1 MAHRSKERSAP
12 LYFDDVLYLLA
23 PATGLVGSGD
33 GLVDYS
39 LKLAA
44 AGEAASL
51 ALFQVQKTQ
60 TDSTAAYTAK
70 EGVTYGAEVLLK
82 HLYSGLYL
90 SMDPLAASKVQ
101 LLPGSEK
108 ARVRVLPVSAG
119 KESIGSLVYSSAPLV
134 LLFQYR
140 QTHLGLCVGAG
151 QSLDLSPD
159 PDSWQFQLA
168 YEPAVYPQVTPFSF
182 VHLQHTGF
190 PSFLSLA
197 AQDLTGLPEHHAI
210 STYWQLEPCDK
221 PGHYRLLNLFTQTYL
236 TSQQNSTI
244 SIVTAGSEAKELAY
258 HTSCLLVSLDTVLG
272 VSQDKVT
279 NTTTERLLKAADSVS
294 LLRYQFAG
302 DRSYFQ
308 VLPVDLDTGNRLN
321 RLCRIAAKM
330 RNTENWD
337 RLEEVCRLGL
347 AWVQGNMHDIGAF
360 IGDSGLLGAVIDA
373 YVRIVGVRI
382 RRNEGNMLKSLILPA
397 CQVLISA
404 ITQENSSNSP
414 LLLYLPYVF
423 WLRQQ
428 LEAYNPDPQLNFDV
442 VCRILLDKNVKIA
455 HYPRP
460 QTSLDPCLDPSSSL
474 HWVQQLSPLTA
485 FNVSYQALVLRLLNH
500 MIYSEGRYAR
510 DQAAAIEAQTSSGKL
525 PRLATIGGEV
535 CVLVEAD
542 SLEDFKRLNPKLQG
556 TASHFEAGRVQ
567 LPFLEL
573 AGKEEVYWRYFTM
586 CVQLNGLLQP
596 ASSGP
601 MLISL
606 ADSQKHVNIRL
617 LRTCLHVLSIVLFPR
632 WRRVPLYEALARSG
646 LNSTPLGHL
655 ADIRALLIAH
665 LGSEE
670 IAEAV
675 EVEHTNSLL
684 YLDEVVKCA
693 TLLLRNF
700 VLDSEF
706 IRVVMRLLADLIAGF
721 GVQTTLE
728 SSTAWVSRE
737 VKECLR
743 VGLTS
748 KRRLALQ
755 RLLSSTVS
763 LLHTLIQACE
773 LHLIWTALDLRTH
786 QASHRFLPDL
796 IIAQS
801 FVLSLS
807 PANPAVPE
815 ANTPLLPKTPLS
827 AAGPSLI
834 PLLQRLVFTQAAL
847 LGPAKAKILQI
858 CDQLSSLTE
867 SLSKALNCIFRANDR
882 ELQSLM
888 DFISTK
894 AQSIDQELE
903 LGQAPAYDTAGRY
916 LEAVTDLLVDSSIRR
931 VVQRVIRLLGIN
943 KRVAEISLRAS
954 HYPSLEQ
961 ETITYLSA
969 LYYRKAS
976 KAGKTALKDL
986 SSVHLTPICD
996 LLFTRKE
1003 VRQAGNEDRER
1014 LADWALAQTNL
1025 RAYYLLKNLVLCDF
1039 NRLENALLV
1048 SNRMIKRL
1056 KLAQS
1061 HPNSVKSQVEVAIS
1075 LHILTLCS
1083 HSELVQGQIMHL
1095 LSPSILE
1102 NAFKH
1107 PLALAS
1113 AFELLLYLAKE
1124 TDNRGVK
1131 DYLSIVVAEVAAN
1144 MESLVR
1150 NKAIS
1155 LLDLDSA
1162 YDYIAIKQ
1170 EPAVRRKRKN
1180 ELSLLENESMALAQW
1195 KMLLTSDK
1203 LVSKGVI
1210 AVLIK
1215 AFAGNVEHKG
1225 LWKVTDRLQEPLR
1238 RLIYCVIE
1246 VQKKDL
1252 EGSYERL
1259 VRKLRV
1265 CLELMEQKKGT
1276 AGPNYGFKFVSAL
1289 SYKRNLRKLP
1299 LFPLEIPESGLN
1311 FSSAESYLQS
1321 LYVVLHGSGYSHLY
1335 MDALLS
1341 IVSTVQAKEAAD
1353 PLCSL
1358 VMSSGLLWDVC
1369 EAVSSADLSLCQVGL
1384 KVLIG
1389 LLRPASVQQR
1399 NSFKDFL
1406 EGRKLHGGLVGKYS
1420 ELLSS
1425 LCSQVGEYGVKC
1437 EAALGKGQD
1446 PTNLPVADS
1455 FYERLEI
1462 GLEFLRLV
1470 QLTCDLCNHP
1480 FQAFYSQWPYS
1491 GTESVVWTLAKGL
1504 SDLRQSVRLFLSL
1517 RGREAAQPGTF
1528 ETETLHMTF
1537 ALGEEVCR
1545 LVAGL
1550 LDGLQE
1556 LATGPCAVNQSLLSR
1571 NSQLLLALNQLLQ
1584 VTIEPDKVLYGKT
1597 VELLLALAEGDP
1609 EDAVIDRLVEILN
1622 LGLCL
1627 RQIEAAFRAE
1637 KEGKSS
1643 DQSESFTKLFIF
1655 LLTLR
1660 QRRPTS
1666 PVLAQLPASLC
1677 YAHYLSKVGYVE
1689 IAKAGLVKGLHFP
1702 IPPRVQHM
1710 TLRTRASVIWDIDRS
1725 TQMNQINEFMQRVKI
1740 WNYEMQHQANIS
1752 KIRSF
1757 KLLTAQ
1763 WQPAGWLGL
1772 GLIVALNVGLM
1783 VQVERPEQLIDG
1795 NLLPNRV
1802 IYTVFGVLQTVMGVI
1817 QYVCYYIEYY
1827 PNLLF
1832 EQEISKKE
1840 ILKGLVLEQ
1849 PLALQAEPSDPN
1861 LTPSTSL
1868 FSALFC
1874 RWDSLRFISYLLC
1887 SLLAFYFPF
1896 CYGLLLLDIIRKNSG
1911 IEVVLQSITI
1921 NKGRL
1926 LLTFCLELLIV
1937 YIFSIFGFVFFKEE
1951 LDGVNGIVCT
1961 DLLHCFT
1968 SLFGVGMKSQG
1979 EMLALANPSDPMFW
1993 WRVLFDFSFFILVIV
2008 ILLNITFGIILN
2020 SFSQLRDEKQEKL
2033 KDIYSRCYICGHH
2046 RSEINLRG
2054 GGWRWHLV
2062 GEHSPF
2068 AYIAFLIYVMDKPE
2082 DLCSGLE
2089 QYVKVQYL
2097 AGNYSFM
2104 PTTSKQL
2111 QEAR

>member
-1 MAHRSKERSAP
+1 MAHKSIERTAP

-23 PATGLVGSGD
+23 SATSQASSGD
-33 GLVDYS
+33 GLIDYS
-39 LKLAA
+39 LKLVPAT
-44 AGEAASL
+44 EAASS

-60 TDSTAAYTAK
+60 TDSPAASKVK
-70 EGVTYGAEVLLK
+70 EAVTYGSEVLLK
-82 HLYSGLYL
+82 HVYSGLYL
-90 SMDPLAASKVQ
+90 SMDPLAAWKVQ

-119 KESIGSLVYSSAPLV
+119 QTSLGSLVYSGTPLV

-140 QTHLGLCVGAG
+140 QTHLGLSVGAG
-151 QSLDLSPD
+151 QGLDLSPD

-168 YEPAVYPQVTPFSF
+168 YEPTVYPQVTPFSF
-182 VHLQHTGF
+182 VHLQHAGF
-190 PSFLSLA
+190 PAFLSLS
-197 AQDLTGLPEHHAI
+197 AQGLTGLPQHHAI

-221 PGHYRLLNLFTQTYL
+221 QGHYRLLNLLTQTYL
-236 TSQQNSTI
+236 TSQQNSVI
-244 SIVTAGSEAKELAY
+244 SIVTTGSEFQEPTY
-258 HTSCLLVSLDTVLG
+258 HTPCLLVSLDSVLG
-272 VSQDKVT
+272 ASQDKVT
-279 NTTTERLLKAADSVS
+279 NTTAERLLKAADSVS
-294 LLRYQFAG
+294 LLHYQFAR

-308 VLPVDLDTGNRLN
+308 LLPVDVDTGNKLN
-321 RLCRIAAKM
+321 RLCRIAAQM
-330 RNTENWD
+330 RNTGNVD
-337 RLEEVCRLGL
+337 RLESVCRQGL
-347 AWVQGNMHDIGAF
+347 AWVRANMQDIEAF
-360 IGDSGLLGAVIDA
+360 IGESGLLEAVIDA
-373 YVRIVGVRI
+373 YVLIVGVRT
-382 RRNEGNMLKSLILPA
+382 RQKEGNTLKSLVLPA

-404 ITQENSSNSP
+404 ITQENGSYSP
-414 LLLYLPYVF
+414 LLPYLPYVF

-428 LEAYNPDPQLNFDV
+428 LEAYDPDPQLNFDV
-442 VCRILLDKNVKIA
+442 VCRILLDKNVKLD

-460 QTSLDPCLDPSSSL
+460 QTSLEPCLDPGSSL

-485 FNVSYQALVLRLLNH
+485 SNVSYQALVLRLLNH
-500 MIYSEGRYAR
+500 MIYSGGRYDR
-510 DQAAAIEAQTSSGKL
+510 NQAAAIIGHMSNGNL
-525 PRLATIGGEV
+525 PKIAVIGEEMSI
-535 CVLVEAD
+535 LVEAD
-542 SLEDFKRLNPKLQG
+542 SLEAFKRLNPKLQG
-556 TASHFEAGRVQ
+556 AVSGFESGEVH
-567 LPFLEL
+567 LPFLKL
-573 AGKEEVYWRYFTM
+573 PGKDEVYWRYWTQ

-596 ASSGP
+596 GSSGP
-601 MLISL
+601 LLISL
-606 ADSQKHVNIRL
+606 ADCQKQVNIRL
-617 LRTCLHVLSIVLFPR
+617 FRTCLHVLSIILFTR
-632 WRRVPLYEALARSG
+632 WRRVPLYEALAGSE
-646 LNSTPLGHL
+646 LNSTNLTG
-655 ADIRALLIAH
+655 IRSLLITH
-665 LGSEE
+665 LRSERL
-670 IAEAV
+670 AEAA
-675 EVEHTNSLL
+675 ELEHTNSLL
-684 YLDEVVKCA
+684 YLEEAVKCA
-693 TLLLRNF
+693 TLLLTHF

-706 IRVVMRLLADLIAGF
+706 IQAVMSFLAGLIAGF
-721 GVQTTLE
+721 GVEISLE
-728 SSTAWVSRE
+728 NSTSWVSRE

-743 VGLTS
+743 AGLTS

-755 RLLSSTVS
+755 RLLSNTVT

-773 LHLIWTALDLRTH
+773 LQLIWTALDLRTNK
-786 QASHRFLPDL
+786 ASHRFLPDL
-796 IIAQS
+796 LIAQT
-801 FVLSLS
+801 FVLSTA
-807 PANPAVPE
+807 PGKTAVSE
-815 ANTPLLPKTPLS
+815 VNRPLLPKSFPTLP
-827 AAGPSLI
+827 GPSLI
-834 PLLQRLVFTQAAL
+834 TLLQRLVFTQAAL
-847 LGPAKAKILQI
+847 LGPAKAPILRI
-858 CDQLSSLTE
+858 CDLLSSLPE
-867 SLSKALNCIFRANDR
+867 SLGKALNCIFSANDR

-894 AQSIDQELE
+894 AQSIDSELE
-903 LGQAPAYDTAGRY
+903 ANTVPPYTTARSY
-916 LEAVTDLLVDSSIRR
+916 LEGVTDLLVDSSVRR
-931 VVQRVIRLLGIN
+931 VVPRVLRLLGLN
-943 KRVAEISLRAS
+943 KRVREISLRAS
-954 HYPSLEQ
+954 EYAPPEQ
-961 ETITYLSA
+961 ETITYLAA

-996 LLFTRKE
+996 LLFARKE
-1003 VRQAGNEDRER
+1003 VRQAGNHDRER
-1014 LADWALAQTNL
+1014 LADWAMGQTNL
-1025 RAYYLLKNLVLCDF
+1025 RTYYLLKNLVLCDF

-1056 KLAQS
+1056 KSAQS
-1061 HPNSVKSQVEVAIS
+1061 QAESVKFQVEMAIS
-1075 LHILTLCS
+1075 LHILTLCC
-1083 HSELVQGQIMHL
+1083 HSELVQGQVLRL
-1095 LSPSILE
+1095 LSPNILE

-1131 DYLSIVVAEVAAN
+1131 DYLSIVVGEVVAQ
-1144 MESLVR
+1144 MEDLVR

-1155 LLDLDSA
+1155 LLNLGSV

-1180 ELSLLENESMALAQW
+1180 ELSLLEKESLALAQW

-1210 AVLIK
+1210 SVLIK
-1215 AFAGNVEHKG
+1215 AFAGCSEDKG
-1225 LWKVTDRLQEPLR
+1225 LRKVTDRLQEPLR

-1265 CLELMEQKKGT
+1265 GLELMEQKKAVT
-1276 AGPNYGFKFVSAL
+1276 GPNYGYKFVSAL
-1289 SYKRNLRKLP
+1289 SYRRNLRKLP
-1299 LFPLEIPESGLN
+1299 LFPLEIPENGLN
-1311 FSSAESYLQS
+1311 FVSAECYLQS
-1321 LYVVLHGSGYSHLY
+1321 LYVILHGSGYSHLY

-1341 IVSTVQAKEAAD
+1341 IIAALQGKEAAD
-1353 PLCSL
+1353 PLCRLFTST
-1358 VMSSGLLWDVC
+1358 GLLWDVC
-1369 EAVSSADLSLCQVGL
+1369 EAVISTDLSLCQLGL

-1389 LLRPASVQQR
+1389 LLKPASVQQR
-1399 NSFKDFL
+1399 NFFKDFL
-1406 EGRKLHGGLVGKYS
+1406 ESKKLHGGLVGKYS
-1420 ELLSS
+1420 ELISS
-1425 LCSQVGEYGVKC
+1425 LCSQAGEYGVKC
-1437 EAALGKGQD
+1437 EAALGKGHD
-1446 PTNLPVADS
+1446 PTSIPVADS

-1491 GTESVVWTLAKGL
+1491 GTESAVWTLAKGL
-1504 SDLRQSVRLFLSL
+1504 SDLRQSIRLFLSL
-1517 RGREAAQPGTF
+1517 RGKEATQPGTY
-1528 ETETLHMTF
+1528 ETETLHVSF

-1571 NSQLLLALNQLLQ
+1571 NSLLLLALNQLLQ
-1584 VTIEPDKVLYGKT
+1584 VTVEMDKVLYGKT
-1597 VELLLALAEGDP
+1597 VELMLALAEGDP

-1627 RQIEAAFRAE
+1627 RQIEVAFQAE
-1637 KEGKSS
+1637 KEVKSS
-1643 DQSESFTKLFIF
+1643 GQSESFTKLFIF

-1666 PVLAQLPASLC
+1666 PVLAQLPASPC

-1689 IAKAGLVKGLHFP
+1689 ITKNGLVQGLYFP
-1702 IPPRVQHM
+1702 IPARVQHM

-1740 WNYEMQHQANIS
+1740 WNYEMEHQATIS
-1752 KIRSF
+1752 KVRSF

-1783 VQVERPEQLIDG
+1783 LQVERPEQLVDG
-1795 NLLPNRV
+1795 SKLPNRV
-1802 IYTVFGVLQTVMGVI
+1802 IYTVLGVLQTVMGVI

-1840 ILKGLVLEQ
+1840 ILQGLVLEQ
-1849 PLALQAEPSDPN
+1849 PLALQTEHSDLA
-1861 LTPSTSL
+1861 LTPPASL

-1968 SLFGVGMKSQG
+1968 SLFGVGMKTQG

-1993 WRVLFDFSFFILVIV
+1993 WRILFDFSFFILVII

-2020 SFSQLRDEKQEKL
+2020 SFSQLRDEKQAKL
-2033 KDIYSRCYICGHH
+2033 RDIYSRCYICGHH

-2089 QYVKVQYL
+2089 QYVKVLYL